1 MTLTSLFRITIIAAL
16 VAGLQSCAAVQ
27 KLEMGLANSMVSP
40 QDEAQLGLQFS
51 QQIEQEVPLLG
62 DEVVDAWLDRVG
74 QELVVHSPPTDQVF
88 TFRATADPAVN
99 AFAIPGGFCYVNAGL
114 ILHAENEAEVVAVV
128 AHEVNHVTM
137 RHGVRGMV
145 RAGMIQNAGKAL
157 NAAGGDAAMAGRLVL
172 GPGGQLVGLRFG
184 REDEREADYYGVHAM
199 YKAGW
204 DPRGAVT
211 FFEKLNAL
219 SGGAR
224 SSSMFSALLSTHPP
238 TPERVQ
244 NMKNE
249 VAKMDLG
256 RPLRLNSD
264 EWAGIQERV
273 RSLMG
278 SR

>member
-1 MTLTSLFRITIIAAL
+1 MTLTSLCRITIIAAL
-16 VAGLQSCAAVQ
+16 AAALQSCAAVQ
-27 KLEMGLANSMVSP
+27 KLEMGIANSMVSS
-40 QDEAQLGLQFS
+40 QDEAALGLQFS

-62 DEVVDAWLDRVG
+62 DAEVDAWLDRVG
-74 QELVVHSPPTDQVF
+74 QELVVHSPPTEQVF

-114 ILHAENEAEVVAVV
+114 ILEAENEAEVIAVV

-145 RAGMIQNAGKAL
+145 RAGLIQNAGKAL
-157 NAAGGDAAMAGRLVL
+157 NAAGGEVAMAGNVVV

-184 REDEREADYYGVHAM
+184 REDEREADFYGVHAM

-219 SGGAR
+219 SGGGGGSA
-224 SSSMFSALLSTHPP
+224 FSALLSTHPP

-249 VAKMDLG
+249 VAKMDLSA
-256 RPLRLNSD
+256 PLRLSTD
-264 EWAGIQERV
+264 EFAEIQERV
-273 RSLMG
+273 RSLMEA
-278 SR
+278 R